1 MQSNQAQKIRS
12 YNNSISG
19 WESIEEPATP
29 FAPEPSE
36 IDKIYTRV
44 FSSEDGQ
51 KVLDHLKAITI
62 DQPAWTTGAEPSFGY
77 AREGQNSVVREI
89 IQRMRRCINE

>member
-1 MQSNQAQKIRS
+1 MNNNQANKIRAI
-12 YNNSISG
+12 NSNSG
-19 WESIEEPATP
+19 WESIDGPPNP
-29 FAPEPSE
+29 FPPEPSE

-62 DQPAWTTGAEPSFGY
+62 DQPAWTPGAEPSFGY
-77 AREGQNSVVREI
+77 AREGQNSIVREI
-89 IQRMRRCINE
+89 VQRIKRCINE